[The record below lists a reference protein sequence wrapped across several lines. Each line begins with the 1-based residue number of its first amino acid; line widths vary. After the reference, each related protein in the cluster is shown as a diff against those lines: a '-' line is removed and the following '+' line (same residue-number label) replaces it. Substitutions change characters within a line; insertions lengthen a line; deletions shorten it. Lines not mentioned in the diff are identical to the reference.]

1 MKPKELERL
10 LETADELV
18 EARATLARAEA
29 LEAEIDHDQR
39 VLERVPELTAS
50 LERCRAAIERLAREL
65 ERQWVDQGPLVSAWQ
80 RAVELDQLAVATG
93 AADGLE
99 REEAERARQQVE
111 TARLQTR
118 DVLAELSERRC
129 GLADVVLAAPF
140 ELPTPPPVRDDGRPE
155 AGRRDALGLIELA
168 ADAIDLS
175 GEEGRRAQTAIAD
188 ARAELAGLGGREAAA
203 DRVAS
208 LQAQLPAEL
217 ELPSSA
223 PPSAAARLQRAGV
236 RTVADTRA

>member
-1 MKPKELERL
+1 VKPKELERL

-29 LEAEIDHDQR
+29 LEAEIGHHQQ
-39 VLERVPELTAS
+39 VLERVPGLIES
-50 LERCRAAIERLAREL
+50 LERCRAAVELLAREF

-93 AADGLE
+93 ATDDQE
-99 REEAERARQQVE
+99 RDEAERARQQVE
-111 TARLQTR
+111 TARLLTR
-118 DVLAELSERRC
+118 EVLSELAERRC

-140 ELPTPPPVRDDGRPE
+140 ELPTPAPVRDDGRPE

-168 ADAIDLS
+168 AGAIELS
-175 GEEGRRAQTAIAD
+175 REQGHRAETAIAE

-203 DRVAS
+203 GRVA
-208 LQAQLPAEL
+208 EL
-217 ELPSSA
+217 EALVPGEVELPSSA

-236 RTVADTRA
+236 RTAVDTRA